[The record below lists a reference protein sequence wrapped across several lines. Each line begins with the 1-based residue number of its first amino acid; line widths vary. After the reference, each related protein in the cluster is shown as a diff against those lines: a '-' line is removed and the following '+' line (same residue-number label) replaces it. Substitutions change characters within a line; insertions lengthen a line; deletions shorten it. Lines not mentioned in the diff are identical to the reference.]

1 MSQAERR
8 YDRLSVRL
16 SLIISRLLAGE
27 TLNMR
32 KLATEFGV
40 SERTLHRDFR
50 ERLIYL
56 DLEYQ
61 NGCCRLLSGGRH
73 EIQAGAAMQFA
84 RQSGTDALFPEMD
97 HHLVS
102 SLLSGRG
109 TPSCLIWHQ
118 GAPIP
123 PSRPG
128 IFTRLVRA
136 VSEQRR
142 VTLLA
147 DGCRCDSLAPYRL
160 IFSSGEWFLAGEHLG
175 RITIFALHTV
185 HSVMFHPE
193 TFTPDGH
200 FTRILSRPDFLQALP
215 HFHLFHSLLA
225 DDSYGQIIHKEQV

>member
-32 KLATEFGV
+32 KLAAEFGI

-61 NGCCRLLSGGRH
+61 DGCCRLLTGGRQ
-73 EIQAGAAMQFA
+73 EIREEAAMQFA
-84 RQSGTDALFPEMD
+84 RQSGTGALFPDMD
-97 HHLVS
+97 HHLVN
-102 SLLSGRG
+102 SLLSSKDSS
-109 TPSCLIWHQ
+109 PCLIWHP
-118 GAPIP
+118 GASVTS
-123 PSRPG
+123 SRPG

-136 VSEQRR
+136 VSENRK

-147 DGCRCDSLAPYRL
+147 DGCRCDNLAPYRL
-160 IFSSGEWFLAGEHLG
+160 IFSTGGWFLVGG
-175 RITIFALHTV
+175 FWWGNT
-185 HSVMFHPE
+185 
-193 TFTPDGH
+193 
-200 FTRILSRPDFLQALP
+200 LP
-215 HFHLFHSLLA
+215 
-225 DDSYGQIIHKEQV
+225 G

>member
-32 KLATEFGV
+32 KLAAEFGV
-40 SERTLHRDFR
+40 SVRTLHRDFR

-61 NGCCRLLSGGRH
+61 DGCCRLLTGGRQ
-73 EIQAGAAMQFA
+73 EIREKAAMQFA
-84 RQSGTDALFPEMD
+84 RQSGTGVLFPDMD

-102 SLLSGRG
+102 SLLSGQDDS
-109 TPSCLIWHQ
+109 PCLIWHQ
-118 GAPIP
+118 GATIP

-136 VSEQRR
+136 VSEHRK

-147 DGCRCDSLAPYRL
+147 DGCRYDSLAPYRL
-160 IFSSGEWFLAGEHLG
+160 IFSTGNWYLTGAHQA
-175 RITIFALHTV
+175 RIIALPLTDIHAVTL
-185 HSVMFHPE
+185 HPDS
-193 TFTPDGH
+193 FTPDA
-200 FTRILSRPDFLQALP
+200 TVRNILVSPDFLQALP
-215 HFHLFHSLLA
+215 HFQFIGEVLSGFAPETHNPIA
-225 DDSYGQIIHKEQV
+225 EG